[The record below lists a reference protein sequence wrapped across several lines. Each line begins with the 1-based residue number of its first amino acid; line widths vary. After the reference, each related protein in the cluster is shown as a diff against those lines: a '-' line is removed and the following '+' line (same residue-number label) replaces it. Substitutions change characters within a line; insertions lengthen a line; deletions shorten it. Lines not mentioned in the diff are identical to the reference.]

1 MRISKR
7 KFRRLERRVA
17 DLEKAVRSQQ
27 KAITFLN
34 YPCEDVKRAFAE
46 AFHQK

>member
-27 KAITFLN
+27 KVVISSN
-34 YPCEDVKRAFAE
+34 PYEDVKRAFAE

>member
-7 KFRRLERRVA
+7 KIRRLERRVA
-17 DLEKAVRSQQ
+17 DLERKVRNQQ
-27 KAITFLN
+27 KEIISSN
-34 YPCEDVKRAFAE
+34 PYEDIKQAFAE